1 MKYLIPLILLVLWS
15 SCKETSEEKEAL
27 AEAPSSEITLE
38 SSIPSIDFATFE
50 KDYLNKKDGTVYVLN
65 FWATWCKPCVKEL
78 PAFEKLNTEYAT
90 KGVKVVLVSPD
101 FPDKLESGVIPFVEK
116 KGLQSKVVLLDAP
129 NENEWIPK
137 VSELW
142 SGAIP
147 ATLIV
152 KDGNK
157 IFYER
162 SFDFETLET
171 EVQSILK

>member
-1 MKYLIPLILLVLWS
+1 M
-15 SCKETSEEKEAL
+15 
-27 AEAPSSEITLE
+27 
-38 SSIPSIDFATFE
+38 
-50 KDYLNKKDGTVYVLN
+50 
-65 FWATWCKPCVKEL
+65 
-78 PAFEKLNTEYAT
+78 
-90 KGVKVVLVSPD
+90 KGVKVVLVSLD